1 MILAKLKTYAIAAL
15 GILAL
20 LASAAA
26 TVFRARAKQH
36 AAEATQQRQ
45 RAEVTEASRKAVTNA
60 NQALHTTRQRHRTE
74 REEAKA
80 RAKAGQRDHF
90 EEGWK

>member
-1 MILAKLKTYAIAAL
+1 MILAKLKTAALTAL
-15 GILAL
+15 GI
-20 LASAAA
+20 AAA
-26 TVFRARAKQH
+26 VLGFLAMIFRARAKQH

-60 NQALHTTRQRHRTE
+60 NQALHTTRQRQRTE